1 MGQMLAT
8 DRLEKKQA
16 TLDISSK
23 AHHLQVPRRHAPLAV
38 GQIVGREL
46 NTALGQV
53 VQYFDLKDISM
64 GESIPPIEAIGNQ
77 ETSGLFATVFCG
89 ILVCDADDSIRRE

>member
-8 DRLEKKQA
+8 DGLEKKQA
-16 TLDISSK
+16 TLDVASK
-23 AHHLQVPRRHAPLAV
+23 AQHLQVPWRHTLLTA

-53 VQYFDLKDISM
+53 AQYLNLEDVSI